1 MERIICARPL
11 QIRGLLMESRLRYKQ
26 HCITIIIRKELEI
39 DTGGK
44 LYAIPIKLY
53 ERTHQTHKSAK
64 SKQTQTHV
72 EDRHIQKW
80 VVKQIR
86 SKLIIMIK
94 TDKYTYQIHKKANA
108 STNKHKINKQMHKT
122 IHKRPFMR
130 EDALYVYVSLLYPEH
145 CCVTSIQFLL

>member
-1 MERIICARPL
+1 MNALTKHTNQQNPNKHKHML
-11 QIRGLLMESRLRYKQ
+11 K
-26 HCITIIIRKELEI
+26 T
-39 DTGGK
+39 D
-44 LYAIPIKLY
+44 IK
-53 ERTHQTHKSAK
+53 
-64 SKQTQTHV
+64 
-72 EDRHIQKW
+72 KW